1 MTASRFC
8 AFFARKDGLMNIVV
22 DLLVCEC
29 TKHILTTSHRRCRGI
44 GTSTAEVAGGVAN
57 GVALLAQ

>member
-1 MTASRFC
+1 
-8 AFFARKDGLMNIVV
+8 MNIVV